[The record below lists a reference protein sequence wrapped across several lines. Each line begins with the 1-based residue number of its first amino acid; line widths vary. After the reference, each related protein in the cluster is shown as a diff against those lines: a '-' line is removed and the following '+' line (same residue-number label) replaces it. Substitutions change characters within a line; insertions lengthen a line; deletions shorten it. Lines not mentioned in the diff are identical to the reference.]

1 MQFALKR
8 CLFACLEP
16 KRKPVQQRPAHY
28 IAIERE
34 CKCTAPFT
42 FFFFFF
48 LFEIL
53 TRMKAR
59 SCYCNAALWK
69 DLVPRWKKLINKSQ
83 RERLNYVQSAW
94 IGMAQHFVSSANL
107 NFFGALHERDWY
119 ISSWKYHIPMKI
131 NILTRTKKRDFL
143 TSQGLLM
150 FHISDYCLPACW
162 IFLFSRITKTRL
174 RREIENKKT
183 RYIMAALSLLR
194 CQVLC
199 GPQPKHTARAPQRCP

>member
-1 MQFALKR
+1 
-8 CLFACLEP
+8 
-16 KRKPVQQRPAHY
+16 
-28 IAIERE
+28 
-34 CKCTAPFT
+34 
-42 FFFFFF
+42 
-48 LFEIL
+48 
-53 TRMKAR
+53 MKAR

-107 NFFGALHERDWY
+107 NFFGTLHERDWY

-174 RREIENKKT
+174 RREIKNKTT